1 MDNKYKIFKERYNAV
16 LELVDNNDDV
26 VLNIYKNAIDK
37 ILERGLS
44 AMPDYEKE
52 RHMSYFS
59 TLDQFKLD
67 FSGYKLEFIDLDS
80 TCYLDIEKNNPYFH
94 IAVSIQELNDDNY
107 TYLNLLTIS
116 VRNMKEIEPKL
127 HLEYFQD
134 ENGNLT
140 LISSNYNE
148 DKNAINFDYTVDI
161 MFENNKY
168 YLLIKKWHRG
178 VELSCNQ
185 VEITEEEVW
194 DCIDASQEDI
204 DEEDD
209 EEIDYLDENFNEID
223 F

>member
-1 MDNKYKIFKERYNAV
+1 
-16 LELVDNNDDV
+16 
-26 VLNIYKNAIDK
+26 
-37 ILERGLS
+37 
-44 AMPDYEKE
+44 
-52 RHMSYFS
+52 
-59 TLDQFKLD
+59 
-67 FSGYKLEFIDLDS
+67 
-80 TCYLDIEKNNPYFH
+80 
-94 IAVSIQELNDDNY
+94 
-107 TYLNLLTIS
+107 
-116 VRNMKEIEPKL
+116 MKEIEPKL
-127 HLEYFQD
+127 RLEYFQD
-134 ENGNLT
+134 ENGNFT

-204 DEEDD
+204 DEEED
-209 EEIDYLDENFNEID
+209 EEIDYPDENFNEID